1 MKDATKIFLIRS
13 WTIGMAV
20 VVDHYFMGLQ
30 HLFFWLFLGI
40 VNTFFIDY
48 YIETIKLGNRGEMP
62 NGKKLLQKLA
72 LNLLI
77 SIMLCLTIRLI
88 DYGLLKAQI
97 VEIVIEPFRFILSY
111 QIINYSIKAIISRIV
126 KKHKKKVVPNE

>member
-20 VVDHYFMGLQ
+20 VVVHYLMGLQ
-30 HLFFWLFLGI
+30 HLFIGIFLGI

-48 YIETIKLGNRGEMP
+48 YTETIKLGNRGEMP

-97 VEIVIEPFRFILSY
+97 VEIGIEPFRFILSY
-111 QIINYSIKAIISRIV
+111 QIIYYSIKAIISRIV
-126 KKHKKKVVPNE
+126 KNHKKKVVPNE

>member
-1 MKDATKIFLIRS
+1 
-13 WTIGMAV
+13 V
-20 VVDHYFMGLQ
+20 VHYLMGLQ
-30 HLFFWLFLGI
+30 HLFIGIFLGI

-97 VEIVIEPFRFILSY
+97 VEIGIEPFRFILSY
-111 QIINYSIKAIISRIV
+111 QIIYYSIKAIISRIV
-126 KKHKKKVVPNE
+126 KNHKKKVVPNE

>member
-20 VVDHYFMGLQ
+20 VVVHYLMGLQ
-30 HLFFWLFLGI
+30 HLFIGIFLGI

-97 VEIVIEPFRFILSY
+97 VETGIEPFRFILSY
-111 QIINYSIKAIISRIV
+111 QIIYYSIKAIISRIV
-126 KKHKKKVVPNE
+126 KNHKKKVVPNE

>member
-20 VVDHYFMGLQ
+20 VVVHYLMGLQ
-30 HLFFWLFLGI
+30 HLFIGIFLGI

-62 NGKKLLQKLA
+62 NKKKLLQKLA

-97 VEIVIEPFRFILSY
+97 VEIGIEPFRFILSY
-111 QIINYSIKAIISRIV
+111 QIIYYSIKAIISRIV
-126 KKHKKKVVPNE
+126 KNHKKKVVPNE

>member
-20 VVDHYFMGLQ
+20 VVVHYLMGLQ
-30 HLFFWLFLGI
+30 HLFIGIFLGI

-97 VEIVIEPFRFILSY
+97 VEIGIEPFRFILSY
-111 QIINYSIKAIISRIV
+111 QIIYYSIKAIISRIV
-126 KKHKKKVVPNE
+126 KNHKKKVVPNE